1 MNVDG
6 AFTTVLM
13 LGRFMMSTSSLARVT
28 RNVKKLEKPRP
39 LKIAG
44 NHNRLSTI
52 DGRLNCVEDIMA
64 LADSVSMHLA
74 NANFDHLLRVNII
87 SICNSLKMF
96 GQQLET
102 VYKDQLDRI
111 FVAFRNGCRDE
122 RLDYLSRV
130 HLLEAIE
137 LRASNWQG
145 CDNLT
150 AYYKAKMTV
159 ESQDLLPVPDTPTL
173 LSMAAPLLGTSSSPV
188 QSPTPLLSP
197 GEVIKTSG
205 KFAKPT
211 KIPGKNYCKD
221 EVVIRNS
228 DSGKVMGIKGR
239 RVHMIEELSE
249 TIISFQRVSP
259 GAKERL
265 VQITG
270 PSEEKINHAKQ
281 LIEDT
286 IRRNASPVRLE
297 QPDKERMG
305 GSSSSLNSSASDE
318 SNRFPG
324 VRRSALLH
332 SFSTNDASLGEYKY
346 TVTVGNQS
354 IKITGTNLDLVRT
367 AKLVLDE
374 HFNQDPEQFCNTG
387 DYATYEDEPKTPST
401 PLMLAPGKFS
411 DISRVDSQDSDATS
425 ESDETYKAP
434 VMLEAA
440 HTSSSGHDST
450 VGSQLTVVRQPL
462 FPNASKEAFEQAE
475 TSVRVMDMSARNRR
489 ACFAH
494 TNSQQQK
501 DESGV
506 STKTEA
512 QSTRNTGKYSR
523 EYLLELALSPI
534 SRKLPSNWER
544 ITSFSINK
552 KIPELFDPVSY
563 IQKCQ
568 ESDGS
573 STVLSA
579 TEIES
584 PDPE

>member
-1 MNVDG
+1 
-6 AFTTVLM
+6 
-13 LGRFMMSTSSLARVT
+13 MSAPSLARIT

-39 LKIAG
+39 LKISG

-52 DGRLNCVEDIMA
+52 DGRLNSVEDIMA
-64 LADSVSMHLA
+64 LADTVSMHLA
-74 NANFDHLLRVNII
+74 NANFDQLLRVNII
-87 SICNSLKMF
+87 SICNNLKLF

-122 RLDYLSRV
+122 RLDYLSRI

-145 CDNLT
+145 CDNLN
-150 AYYKAKMTV
+150 AYYKAKNTV
-159 ESQDLLPVPDTPTL
+159 ENQDLLPVPDTPIL
-173 LSMAAPLLGTSSSPV
+173 LSVAPPLLGTSSSPV
-188 QSPTPLLSP
+188 QSQAPLLGP

-228 DSGKVMGIKGR
+228 DSGKVN
-239 RVHMIEELSE
+239 
-249 TIISFQRVSP
+249 P

-270 PSEEKINHAKQ
+270 PNEEKINHAKQ

-318 SNRFPG
+318 SNRFPD

-374 HFNQDPEQFCNTG
+374 HFNQDPEQFYGTG
-387 DYATYEDEPKTPST
+387 NFYTTYEDEPKTPST
-401 PLMLAPGKFS
+401 PLLVAPPGKFS
-411 DISRVDSQDSDATS
+411 SVSRVDSQDSNATS

-434 VMLEAA
+434 LTLDPAP
-440 HTSSSGHDST
+440 SSSPVLDTISGN
-450 VGSQLTVVRQPL
+450 QLTIVRQPL
-462 FPNASKEAFEQAE
+462 FPDASREVFEQAE
-475 TSVRVMDMSARNRR
+475 TSARAVDVNARNRR

-494 TNSQQQK
+494 TSSQQKK
-501 DESGV
+501 DELAV
-506 STKTEA
+506 TKIEA
-512 QSTRNTGKYSR
+512 QSTGNTGKYSR
-523 EYLLELALSPI
+523 EYLLELALSPL
-534 SRKLPSNWER
+534 SRKEPRNWER
-544 ITSFSINK
+544 ITLYSIAK
-552 KIPELFDPVSY
+552 KVYSVQL
-563 IQKCQ
+563 
-568 ESDGS
+568 
-573 STVLSA
+573 
-579 TEIES
+579 
-584 PDPE
+584 